1 MNREDKRNINNKSGK
16 PYNLN
21 KQMKVDE
28 LKAWSKDINPD
39 WPTDK
44 EDERMN
50 IVIHNGNIGY
60 KEI

>member
-1 MNREDKRNINNKSGK
+1 MSIQQLKDQIDRE
-16 PYNLN
+16 
-21 KQMKVDE
+21 
-28 LKAWSKDINPD
+28 KDINPD